1 MKQNIKLTE
10 SQEKVLSIIMTSGE
24 IYVSDIA
31 TKFYKNIRKDLRPQ
45 DTKNAIIHIIR
56 QINKKAPGQIK
67 GLNRGCKGKLV
78 YL

>member
-1 MKQNIKLTE
+1 MKPNTKLTE
-10 SQEKVLSIIMTSGE
+10 AQEKVLAIIMTAGE

-45 DTKNAIIHIIR
+45 DTKNSMIHIIR
-56 QINKKAPGQIK
+56 QINKKAPGHIK

>member
-1 MKQNIKLTE
+1 MKPNIKLSEAQT
-10 SQEKVLSIIMTSGE
+10 KVLAIILKAGE

-31 TKFYKNIRKDLRPQ
+31 EKFYKNIRKDLRPQ
-45 DTKNAIIHIIR
+45 DPKNAMVHVIR
-56 QINKKAPGQIK
+56 QINKKAPGHIK